1 MEADGF
7 IGLGL
12 PLEEKSNNFLNE
24 LYNQGAIE
32 RKMFSLYRQN
42 GTNKI

>member
-1 MEADGF
+1 MDADGI

-12 PLEEKSNNFLNE
+12 PSEEKSNNFLNE

-32 RKMFSLYRQN
+32 RKMFSFYSQN
-42 GTNKI
+42 GKNKI